1 MSDPLN
7 SALITLKVNG
17 QAHETAARTV
27 LGLLESLDIPLGK
40 VAVERNREIVPKST
54 FAEAPLAD
62 GDEIEIVNFVG
73 GG

>member
-1 MSDPLN
+1 MSDPLY

-54 FAEAPLAD
+54 FPEALLAD